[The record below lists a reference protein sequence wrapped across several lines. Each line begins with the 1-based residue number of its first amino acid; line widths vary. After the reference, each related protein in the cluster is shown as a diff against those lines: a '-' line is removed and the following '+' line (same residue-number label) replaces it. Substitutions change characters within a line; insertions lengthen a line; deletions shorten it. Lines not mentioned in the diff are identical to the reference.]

1 MKPSKRGS
9 DLPAHPL
16 GAPCRAWGLNRQRCQ
31 LPPRSPTGGAGARP
45 RPPRVRISAP
55 PDTRTPRVPLLGC
68 LRGPGSLRLRIPK
81 RPVQAWA
88 GLRRSGG
95 AEPVLVLGWE
105 VRGLESAS
113 HDWGKGQGPRAGP
126 TPAEGS
132 PRMLR
137 AAPGPD
143 SISQRPLRPV
153 RCPPERRGPF
163 VSPPVGPRA
172 RPRPGPRGAR
182 LPAADGAEGGADP
195 RGGGGEDAGGGGAPR
210 QACGAGAGVRGGL

>member
-9 DLPAHPL
+9 DPPTHPL
-16 GAPCRAWGLNRQRCQ
+16 GAPCRARGRNRQRGQ
-31 LPPRSPTGGAGARP
+31 LPPRSPTSGPARGPAHRACAPWPRPTRAPRAYPGLGAFGDRARCACALRSGPSRPGRDSVGLEGLSRSWFWVGRSGAWGARHTTGRRSRDQPPGP
-45 RPPRVRISAP
+45 RP
-55 PDTRTPRVPLLGC
+55 
-68 LRGPGSLRLRIPK
+68 
-81 RPVQAWA
+81 
-88 GLRRSGG
+88 
-95 AEPVLVLGWE
+95 
-105 VRGLESAS
+105 
-113 HDWGKGQGPRAGP
+113 
-126 TPAEGS
+126 EGS

-163 VSPPVGPRA
+163 VSPPVRPRA

-195 RGGGGEDAGGGGAPR
+195 RGGGGEDAGAGGAPR